1 MSLCNGRD
9 HRHDHCITSLSC
21 VNDMYCQQYANPKVT
36 QVNNC
41 STEDRMNNCVMTKI
55 NNTYM
60 KISLSYSSFPFNRR
74 KRREGFGVNQRGITY
89 FTNLRVNLVF

>member
-1 MSLCNGRD
+1 M
-9 HRHDHCITSLSC
+9 
-21 VNDMYCQQYANPKVT
+21 NDRYCQQYADPKVT
-36 QVNNC
+36 LVNNC

-60 KISLSYSSFPFNRR
+60 KIYLSNSSFPFNRW